1 MGLPRA
7 LLLRRLRNDLSAL
20 SEELWLDVPEIPD
33 DGGFPAEIHLAVS
46 GTGGY
51 SAPGERAPEQ

>member
-33 DGGFPAEIHLAVS
+33 DAGFPVEIRLAVS

-51 SAPGERAPEQ
+51 